1 MENLIFASRIVMLC
15 RSRGQ
20 WVGWPGP
27 NVKEGEP
34 IPESDPADTSPT
46 AGLLSSQVHNT
57 NSISLLIFAFY
68 HERSIDPLT
77 MY

>member
-1 MENLIFASRIVMLC
+1 MRLAGKIVKRQALNHKIENLIFASRIVMLY

-57 NSISLLIFAFY
+57 N
-68 HERSIDPLT
+68 
-77 MY
+77 